1 MKFASLIVVFRTRT
15 KKKEKIKEYAFHPET
30 LFSSHL
36 ERKPIQL
43 SNIKTE
49 YKILFR
55 IPVKR

>member
-1 MKFASLIVVFRTRT
+1 MKFASLIVILNSY
-15 KKKEKIKEYAFHPET
+15 KKERKIKEHAFHPET